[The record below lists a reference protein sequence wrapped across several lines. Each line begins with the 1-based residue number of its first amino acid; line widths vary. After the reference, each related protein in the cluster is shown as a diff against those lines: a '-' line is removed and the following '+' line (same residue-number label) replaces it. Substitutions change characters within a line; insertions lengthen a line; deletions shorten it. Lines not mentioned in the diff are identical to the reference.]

1 MNSLIQSALPA
12 LVLVVMVFGLLGL
25 LTTIIPGLVIIW
37 LAALTYGLVHGFDLN
52 GYILFGIITLL
63 MIGGSVVDNI
73 FMGSRARQGGASW
86 LSIAV
91 AIVGGLAGSLIWP
104 PFGGLIVS
112 FVGLFLVEVIHHRN
126 WRLAWKATRSMAA
139 GCGMAVIARLA
150 IAMVMIILWV
160 VWVYV

>member
-73 FMGSRARQGGASW
+73 FMGSHARQGGASW

-112 FVGLFLVEVIHHRN
+112 FAGLFLVEVIHHRN

-139 GCGMAVIARLA
+139 GCGLAVIARLA